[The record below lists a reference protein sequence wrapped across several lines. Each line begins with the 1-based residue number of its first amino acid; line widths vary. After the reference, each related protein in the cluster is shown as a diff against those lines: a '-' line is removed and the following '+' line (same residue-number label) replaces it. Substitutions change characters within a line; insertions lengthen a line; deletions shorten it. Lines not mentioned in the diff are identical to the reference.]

1 MDDNNKWNELN
12 SIIENIDVNNTLKR
26 PIQYDIRDKL
36 DNLDDIKGVDVGLID
51 KIKKLSGKI
60 GLTKNDKQN
69 IKTFWTSVYN
79 AKNKTAPKKKSKK
92 DSYEKIEEEDDEDDN
107 NIPENNIKYE
117 QTWTNKKYVD
127 IVNDHIALGK
137 KIIINNFINKPVM
150 YFIITKLPDPLK
162 LNRIICK
169 IGFTSDINTR
179 ITKYKELKCD
189 FYLIALKCVDNIQT
203 EKKFHNMIKQM
214 KEHLYIDNIVIK
226 EKIKDEYYVFD
237 TTLSDEF
244 NAIKED
250 TTHEMLQQIDH
261 AITMV
266 NDTKTHLN
274 DLKAKINNLKN

>member
-1 MDDNNKWNELN
+1 
-12 SIIENIDVNNTLKR
+12 
-26 PIQYDIRDKL
+26 
-36 DNLDDIKGVDVGLID
+36 
-51 KIKKLSGKI
+51 
-60 GLTKNDKQN
+60 
-69 IKTFWTSVYN
+69 
-79 AKNKTAPKKKSKK
+79 
-92 DSYEKIEEEDDEDDN
+92 
-107 NIPENNIKYE
+107 
-117 QTWTNKKYVD
+117 
-127 IVNDHIALGK
+127 
-137 KIIINNFINKPVM
+137 M

-214 KEHLYIDNIVIK
+214 KEHLYTDNIVIK

-274 DLKAKINNLKN
+274 DLKAKINNLKNVMVSTPIVKKVKANATQKRSAV